1 MHPNLL
7 SYLAT
12 RFDTLTSAQIIER
25 MKGGA
30 VIDAQGMPLTPD
42 APFVPQQRV
51 YYYRHVEDEEKIAAQ
66 EMIIFED
73 DLIVVADKPHFLPV
87 APVGRY
93 VQETLLVRLKRRLG
107 LADLAPM
114 HRIDL
119 ETAGLVCF
127 TKQPHTR
134 AAYAALFAQHKIQKR
149 YEALALMP
157 ENFSLKFPIT
167 IENCIMPA
175 DNFMQSAIDE
185 NGKINAHTEIHLIG
199 VHNGVGHFLLHPQTG
214 KKHQLRLHMASIGSP
229 ILYDNIY
236 PIFKPDAPRNVNAQ
250 LQLLA
255 KHIAFVDP
263 ISGTNRSFES
273 KRVLL
278 IDSSQALV

>member
-1 MHPNLL
+1 ME
-7 SYLAT
+7 A
-12 RFDTLTSAQIIER
+12 
-25 MKGGA
+25 GA
-30 VIDAQGMPLTPD
+30 VIDAQGMPLTPNS
-42 APFVPQQRV
+42 PFIPQQLV

-66 EMIIFED
+66 ETIIFED
-73 DLIVVADKPHFLPV
+73 ELIVVADKPHFLPV

-134 AAYAALFAQHKIQKR
+134 GAYAALFAEHKIQKR
-149 YEALALMP
+149 YEARAAIPANL
-157 ENFSLKFPIT
+157 SWQFPLE
-167 IENCIMPA
+167 IENCIVPA
-175 DNFMQSAIDE
+175 ANFMQSAIAST
-185 NGKINAHTEIHLIG
+185 GKINARTTIHLLADN
-199 VHNGVGHFLLHPQTG
+199 NGIGHFELHPHTG
-214 KKHQLRLHMASIGSP
+214 KKHQLRLHMANIGAP

-236 PIFKPDAPRNVNAQ
+236 PVFKPDALRDAAAP

-263 ISGTNRSFES
+263 ICGVRRVFES
-273 KRVLL
+273 KLSLRYANTALL
-278 IDSSQALV
+278 